1 MTPDQ
6 KPKFLK
12 LIAAVF
18 AFYRQDTSEF
28 ALNVWW
34 QAATPFDYEAVADA
48 LNRHCVN
55 PDNGQFM
62 PKPADVVKM
71 LQGSTKDSA
80 LVAWAKVD
88 KGIRQIGTYATVAFD
103 DPIIHAVIQEMGG
116 WVALGTKEEKEW
128 PFIRNEFEARY
139 RGFKAR
145 NDVREYPHALVGIAE
160 SQNAQSGFPSD
171 PPVLIGNPEVAK
183 KVLENG
189 SDKPTISFTRVHTN
203 LDQSVPQLESEKDEA

>member
-1 MTPDQ
+1 M
-6 KPKFLK
+6 KPEEKSRVFK
-12 LIAAVF
+12 LISAVY

-28 ALNVWW
+28 ALGVWW
-34 QAATPFDYEAVADA
+34 QAVQPFDYEAVADA

-62 PKPADVVKM
+62 PKPADMVKM

-116 WVALGTKEEKEW
+116 WVGLGTKDEKEW
-128 PFIRNEFEARY
+128 PYIRNEFENRY
-139 RGFKAR
+139 RGYKTR
-145 NDVREYPHALVGIAE
+145 NDVRDYPKALLGIAQ
-160 SQNAQSGFPSD
+160 SQNEQSGFPSD
-171 PPVLIGNPEVAK
+171 PPVLIGNPEVAR

-189 SDKPTISFTRVHTN
+189 SDRPAIGFTRMASPTTLQIV
-203 LDQSVPQLESEKDEA
+203 DADEEAA

>member
-1 MTPDQ
+1 MTESD
-6 KPKFLK
+6 KPKFFA
-12 LIAAVF
+12 LIGNVY
-18 AFYRQDTSEF
+18 AFYRQDFSEF
-28 ALNVWW
+28 AGGVWW
-34 QAATPFDYEAVADA
+34 MAAKPFDFAAVADA

-116 WVALGTKEEKEW
+116 WVAMGTKEEKDW
-128 PFIRNEFEARY
+128 PFIRNEFETRY
-139 RGFKAR
+139 RGYKTR
-145 NDVREYPHALVGIAE
+145 NDVREYPPRLVGLAE
-160 SQNAQSGFPSD
+160 AQNEQKGFPSD
-171 PPVLIGNPEVAK
+171 PPVLIGNPEIAR

-189 SDKPTISFTRVHTN
+189 SDKPALLITRMFVPAGNVH
-203 LDQSVPQLESEKDEA
+203 LSAPEELA